1 MKTLG
6 TSIRRQKCK
15 PCIYQAVI
23 HSSHIHSTPIM
34 CWGKE
39 CKANN
44 SSLSA
49 PPDNLSLAGGLGVL
63 KPELSPMC

>member
-1 MKTLG
+1 MQTVHLSGSYPFILFTQHLLCVGVRNAKF
-6 TSIRRQKCK
+6 
-15 PCIYQAVI
+15 
-23 HSSHIHSTPIM
+23 
-34 CWGKE
+34 
-39 CKANN
+39 NN